1 MVMSYAHM
9 FSEKP
14 SDGCNVLVLL
24 DDDLM
29 TTLLRSFQG

>member
-1 MVMSYAHM
+1 MVMSYVHM
-9 FSEKP
+9 FSEKL

-24 DDDLM
+24 DGDLM